1 MYRRNGTQRKL
12 LELTGKSLQ
21 EVHMGI
27 INRLLPSPGSHS
39 PGMAAAG
46 QKNNITHAD
55 SRPVSAHQPDHTD
68 LSAEWTRTDDTD
80 VLVRQML
87 SAFKERYPHIDI
99 FISGELDRDG
109 LREAAAALGE
119 RKHLVLSEAF
129 LENMQNSQ
137 EAYEKGKSVL
147 IQLLSRL
154 SASDGTCRAEGFYVG
169 GNEAFYWS
177 AKPSPIQEDTVPVP
191 PEKDNSLFP
200 WNSTN
205 QSGAASSSPL
215 YGKTGKVSLKIIS
228 HSYNNLAGART
239 KGQVQTVMSRARR
252 DIANLRLSACFGDS
266 QERMKAR
273 AAISSM
279 QKLLQ
284 RGGRK
289 IRRLNETELAA
300 LRQKRAQKRQERS
313 REMALMIERKKMEA
327 RRRSAD
333 ECIRKE
339 GQLEELN
346 QSFRFRR
353 YGRHGYDEPAGDIP
367 YVPEPALSGDVPIT
381 QDAGA
386 TALTAA
392 DISISSVPVDISL
405 A

>member
-1 MYRRNGTQRKL
+1 
-12 LELTGKSLQ
+12 
-21 EVHMGI
+21 MGI
-27 INRLLPSPGSHS
+27 INRLLPSPASHAF
-39 PGMAAAG
+39 GTAAAG
-46 QKNNITHAD
+46 QKKNITHTD
-55 SRPVSAHQPDHTD
+55 SRPVSTHQPDHTN
-68 LSAEWTRTDDTD
+68 LSVEWTCTDDAD

-87 SAFKERYPHIDI
+87 SAFQERYPHIDI

-119 RKHLVLSEAF
+119 GKHLVLSEAF
-129 LENMQNSQ
+129 LEKMQSSQ
-137 EAYEKGKSVL
+137 EAYEKGKSIL

-154 SASDGTCRAEGFYVG
+154 SASDGTCRAEGIYAG
-169 GNEAFYWS
+169 GDEALYWS
-177 AKPSPIQEDTVPVP
+177 ARPSPTQEDAAPVP
-191 PEKDNSLFP
+191 PAKDSSLFP

-205 QSGAASSSPL
+205 QSGSSSSSPL
-215 YGKTGKVSLKIIS
+215 YGKTGKVSMKIIS
-228 HSYNNLAGART
+228 HSYSNLAGART
-239 KGQVQTVMSRARR
+239 KGQVQTVMSHARR

-289 IRRLNETELAA
+289 IRRLNEAELAA

-339 GQLEELN
+339 GQLEEIN

-353 YGRHGYDEPAGDIP
+353 YSRHGYDETAGYIP
-367 YVPEPALSGDVPIT
+367 YVPEPTPSGDIPIT

-386 TALTAA
+386 AAFSAA
-392 DISISSVPVDISL
+392 DISISSVPVDISF

>member
-1 MYRRNGTQRKL
+1 
-12 LELTGKSLQ
+12 
-21 EVHMGI
+21 MGI
-27 INRLLPSPGSHS
+27 INRLLPSPASPSHG
-39 PGMAAAG
+39 PAAAG
-46 QKNNITHAD
+46 QKHHNTHAD
-55 SRPVSAHQPDHTD
+55 SRPVSTQQSDHTD
-68 LSAEWTRTDDTD
+68 LSAEWTCTDDTD

-87 SAFKERYPHIDI
+87 SAFQEKYPHIDI

-109 LREAAAALGE
+109 LSKAAAALGE
-119 RKHLVLSEAF
+119 GKHLVISEAF
-129 LENMQNSQ
+129 LEKMQGSQ

-154 SASDGTCRAEGFYVG
+154 SGSDGACRAEGFYVG
-169 GNEAFYWS
+169 GNEALYWS
-177 AKPSPIQEDTVPVP
+177 AKPSPLPEDAVQLPH
-191 PEKDNSLFP
+191 EKDKSPFP
-200 WNSTN
+200 WNNTSQNST
-205 QSGAASSSPL
+205 ASSSPL
-215 YGKTGKVSLKIIS
+215 YGKTGKVSLKVIS

-252 DIANLRLSACFGDS
+252 DIASLRLSACFGDS
-266 QERMKAR
+266 QERMKAK

-289 IRRLNETELAA
+289 IRRLNEAELAA

-327 RRRSAD
+327 RRRAAD

-339 GQLEELN
+339 GRLEELN
-346 QSFRFRR
+346 QSFRFHR
-353 YGRHGYDEPAGDIP
+353 YNRHGYGEEPGTVP
-367 YVPEPALSGDVPIT
+367 FVPELSLSQDVPIA

-386 TALTAA
+386 AALTAA
-392 DISISSVPVDISL
+392 DISISSVPVDISF